1 MRKIPDLNLALASL
15 ISLQTSSG
23 TGFIYRSDIF
33 LYLVTAKHVLFD
45 DAQNLRATEIEML
58 GQTLNIDDE
67 EVYSLNIDLTLAKHK
82 YHKNNDVAVVQ
93 IAKIVNITEVAIS
106 ENIGPIQT
114 VNISYLEGVIL
125 AEKGRTNPTLCSKIS
140 TSHFKNVYISN
151 DIYISGYPTSLGIQT
166 SKQFDNTKPLLR
178 KGIVANIY
186 KETKTIILDCPVY
199 GGNSGGPVIQVQENP
214 NGLKEFKVIGVVS
227 QFIPF
232 VQKWKNERDRIIH
245 LEYLNSGYSVATS
258 FDCVIELIKSME

>member
-1 MRKIPDLNLALASL
+1 MRKVSDLNLALASL

-23 TGFIYRSDIF
+23 TGFIYRSDLF

-45 DAQNLRATEIEML
+45 EKQDVRVSEIEVCC
-58 GQTLNIDDE
+58 QTVNIDDDD
-67 EVYSLNIDLTLAKHK
+67 VVRFSIDMNKAKYKFHK
-82 YHKNNDVAVVQ
+82 INDVAVIQ
-93 IAKIVNITEVAIS
+93 IAKILKVTKVEPVKRSGSGETVNIT
-106 ENIGPIQT
+106 
-114 VNISYLEGVIL
+114 YLKGIVL
-125 AEKGRTNPTLCSKIS
+125 TEKGRSNASLCSKHN
-140 TSHFKNVYISN
+140 TSVLENVYISN
-151 DIYISGYPTSLGIQT
+151 DIYISGYPTSLGIET

-199 GGNSGGPVIQVQENP
+199 GGNSGGPVIQVVEDSN
-214 NGLKEFKVIGVVS
+214 NVKKFKVIGVVS

-245 LEYLNSGYSVATS
+245 LEYLNSGYSVASS
-258 FDCVIELIKSME
+258 FDSVIELINSME